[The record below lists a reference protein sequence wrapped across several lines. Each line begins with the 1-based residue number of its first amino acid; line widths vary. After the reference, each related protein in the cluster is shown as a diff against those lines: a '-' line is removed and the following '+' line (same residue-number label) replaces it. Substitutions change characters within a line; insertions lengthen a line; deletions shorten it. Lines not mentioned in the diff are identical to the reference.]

1 MLLSLRILGCMKIKF
16 FSSFYSKLGDI
27 INSSFNLG
35 EPIPYSKVIRKILRF
50 LPERFRPKATVI
62 KESKNIDSM
71 RVDELVG
78 FIQTYEMTLPNSQ
91 KPKGS
96 AFKASDNEEKDIE
109 MPYDITSE
117 EFVGIEPWKT
127 WHDVTDW
134 DSFINLF
141 NYVSWFPINISF
153 VLIGYLRIHNPY
165 HLHCTWLRCIRSCTE
180 NLSHGFLVE

>member
-1 MLLSLRILGCMKIKF
+1 MKIKF

-62 KESKNIDSM
+62 KESKDIDSM

-96 AFKASDNEEKDIE
+96 AFKAFENEEKDIE
-109 MPYDITSE
+109 MSYDITSD

-127 WHDVTDW
+127 WHDVT
-134 DSFINLF
+134 
-141 NYVSWFPINISF
+141 VE
-153 VLIGYLRIHNPY
+153 IH
-165 HLHCTWLRCIRSCTE
+165 L
-180 NLSHGFLVE
+180 